1 MLAQVRVE
9 IVRLWMHL
17 VRITY
22 NQRAIAKSLW
32 DEEPAAATDG
42 LIPGNSAGA
51 KLIEAENSSGCKAV
65 SLLLLKLEQP
75 LS

>member
-9 IVRLWMHL
+9 TVRLWMHL

-22 NQRAIAKSLW
+22 KQRVIAKSLW
-32 DEEPAAATDG
+32 DDEPAAATDG
-42 LIPGNSAGA
+42 LIAGNSAGA
-51 KLIEAENSSGCKAV
+51 KLIEAENSSGYKPV
-65 SLLLLKLEQP
+65 SLPLLKLEQP